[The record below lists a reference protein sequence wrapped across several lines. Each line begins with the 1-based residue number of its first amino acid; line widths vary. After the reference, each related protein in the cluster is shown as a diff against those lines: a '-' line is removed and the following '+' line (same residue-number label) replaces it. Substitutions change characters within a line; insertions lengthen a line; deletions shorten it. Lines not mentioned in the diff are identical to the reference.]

1 VSVFLAADDIDFP
14 AYMAA
19 TDAEHKVRP
28 PSHWE
33 EDLVEEFADQ
43 GTGNVHPRLPWPRLE
58 NKVALRPGEVSLWF
72 GFNGHGKSLLLG
84 QAVLSLCAQDQR
96 CCVAS
101 FEMRPRKTLARMA
114 RQFADSDALSPR
126 EVHDFVAWANGRMW
140 LYDQTSTVEPDK
152 VYAVIRYCVD
162 KLKVQHFVVDNLTKC
177 VAADDDYAGQKQV
190 VDKLT
195 ALAQGLGIH
204 IHLVHH
210 ARKDRDE
217 TRPPRKMDALG
228 ASAIT
233 NLVDN
238 VFIVWRN
245 KAKYEKQ
252 DPDDMQPDAVLIC
265 DKQRHGT
272 GWEGLQ
278 NLTYH
283 GRSMQYI
290 ERGSSAMHMRGY
302 PHTAAA
308 QHANDP
314 RFAAWVAG
322 Q

>member
-1 VSVFLAADDIDFP
+1 VSVFLQADDIDFA
-14 AYMAA
+14 AYMTA
-19 TDAEHKVRP
+19 TDAQHKVKP
-28 PSHWE
+28 PAHWE
-33 EDLVEEFADQ
+33 ADLIEEFDDQ
-43 GTGNVHPRLPWPRLE
+43 GEGYVHPRMPWPKLE
-58 NKVALRPGEVSLWF
+58 NRIAIRPGEVSLWF

-114 RQFADSDALSPR
+114 RQFADQAQPGPR
-126 EVHDFVAWANGRMW
+126 EVRDFVAWANGRLW
-140 LYDQTSTVEPDK
+140 LYDQTSTVEAER
-152 VYAVIRYCVD
+152 VYAVIRYCAD

-177 VAADDDYAGQKQV
+177 VAADDDYTGQKQV
-190 VDKLT
+190 VDRLT

-238 VFIVWRN
+238 VFVVWRN
-245 KAKYEKQ
+245 KAKYEKPE
-252 DPDDMQPDAVLIC
+252 PDDTQPDAVLIC

-272 GWEGLQ
+272 GWEGLL

-283 GRSMQYI
+283 QRSMQYV
-290 ERGSSAMHMRGY
+290 ERGTHAMQMREY
-302 PHTAAA
+302 PH
-308 QHANDP
+308 
-314 RFAAWVAG
+314 AG
-322 Q
+322 QARYARFGAA

>member
-1 VSVFLAADDIDFP
+1 MSITLQADDIDWS
-14 AYMAA
+14 AYMEDS
-19 TDAEHKVRP
+19 DAQHKVRP
-28 PSHWE
+28 PEHWE
-33 EDLVEEFADQ
+33 DDLVAEFADQ
-43 GTGNVHPRLPWPRLE
+43 GDGIVHPRLPWARLS
-58 NKVALRPGEVSLWF
+58 NRVALRPGEVSLWF
-72 GFNGHGKSLLLG
+72 GYNGHGKSLLLG
-84 QAVLSLCAQDQR
+84 QAVLSLCAQGQR
-96 CCVAS
+96 TCVAS

-114 RQFADSDALSPR
+114 RQFADSDQLSPR
-126 EVHDFVAWANGRMW
+126 QVRDFVTWAQGSLW
-140 LYDQTSTVEPDK
+140 LYDQTSTVEPER
-152 VYAVIRYCVD
+152 VYAVIRYCAD

-177 VAADDDYAGQKQV
+177 VAADDDYAGQKAV

-195 ALAQGLGIH
+195 ALAQGLNIH

-245 KAKYEKQ
+245 KAKYEKAEV
-252 DPDDMQPDAVLIC
+252 DHNQPDAVLIC

-278 NLTYH
+278 NLSYH
-283 GRSMQYI
+283 GRSMQYL
-290 ERGSSAMHMRGY
+290 ERGTHAMLMRQY
-302 PHTAAA
+302 PHDGGMREAA
-308 QHANDP
+308 
-314 RFAAWVAG
+314 
-322 Q
+322 